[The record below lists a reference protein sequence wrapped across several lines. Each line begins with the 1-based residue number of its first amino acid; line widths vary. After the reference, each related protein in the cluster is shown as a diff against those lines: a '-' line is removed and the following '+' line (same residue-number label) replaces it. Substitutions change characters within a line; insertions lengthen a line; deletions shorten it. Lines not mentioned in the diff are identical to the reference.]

1 MKHGTW
7 IVCLLLIAWCGVT
20 HPELDILEKLRTPGW
35 ALRPDFKADAGADL
49 ILMGDAAVPFL
60 IQTLADETPVARRH
74 AAVFLRD
81 LFPDARALSALTEV
95 FLHDA
100 YPSIRRTAAEA
111 IACIDAE
118 VARNLMF
125 QHLEGSDASEA
136 PAVRRRDLPVWMHP
150 GSSDASEATDV
161 PGESQYGHAVV
172 PNQNTYADE
181 TTQDIAVDM
190 LCQLQD
196 KRVIPTL
203 VRKLADRGERM
214 DAALAL
220 AKFKDKRAVPA
231 LLDILNGKD
240 GRDNIRE
247 AEAVEALAKIGDER
261 AVPVLLNLLDGPR
274 IGYLDVVSALPQLGV
289 SVVPQLLKKLKQ
301 TESREIQARIARVLR
316 HLHQP
321 ELAPVFGQLY
331 LESEKEDFEL
341 QDALSYALKNMGIAG
356 FEELVRV
363 AQQKANYRALSALAT
378 YNSAAAVDAVA
389 ALALDKSYPLR
400 LEAIQTLGACG
411 KLWEAEIS
419 KYLLLLLSD
428 AAPAVKL
435 YTMDI
440 IREIKLVEM
449 APALQELT
457 QTDNEHLQQA
467 AHYVLATLADEIPLR
482 LEVKMSQPRYA
493 YGINTVIAVS
503 YRIMNIST
511 FPIQCAMP
519 RLYFL
524 QELDIRRPDGTS
536 APGTGPLL
544 HFLGPSRPEDF
555 DTLMPNGDLT
565 MTFHVS
571 KSHWLDQVGRY
582 TIRPRIHTWE
592 TGLHFGFL
600 AWTGTLTAPDVHFE
614 IEPPTAKQ
622 IDAMFAQVEAALS
635 IKVFRNQGIKTLCQ
649 LAELRIPGAM
659 PALIKLALTENLDGK
674 ADIRHRVLSALGK
687 SASPELNPLWIQ
699 MLERG
704 ELPSCR
710 AMETLIKSGETGAIA
725 LIRRTIYQYSVKNPF
740 QKEIGDAALTLQRLL
755 GDNTVFE
762 WLRATAEHKIRHWT
776 RYTREE
782 GARILHS
789 LWNPDYQLR
798 EPPNVFTDPW
808 FYLHNATSRNLPE
821 WEKIR
826 EKSMSFAGLEELLG
840 HANPAIRRA
849 AAYELAYRGNTEGM
863 HLVKPDLHA
872 ANAETRVR
880 ARNALV
886 RAQVQ
891 E

>member
-1 MKHGTW
+1 MRHGMW
-7 IVCLLLIAWCGVT
+7 IIVCLLLIAWCGLAHT
-20 HPELDILEKLRTPGW
+20 EPDILEKLRTPGW
-35 ALRPDFKADAGADL
+35 ALLPDFAVDAGADL

-74 AAVFLRD
+74 AAGFLRD
-81 LFPDARALSALTEV
+81 LFPDTRALSALTEV

-100 YPSIRRTAAEA
+100 YPGIRRTAAEA

-118 VARNLMF
+118 IARNLMF
-125 QHLEGSDASEA
+125 QHLEDPDASK
-136 PAVRRRDLPVWMHP
+136 
-150 GSSDASEATDV
+150 ATDV
-161 PGESQYGHAVV
+161 PGEFQYGQAVV
-172 PNQNTYADE
+172 PNQNTYTGE

-190 LCQLQD
+190 LCQLKD

-203 VRKLADRGERM
+203 VRRLADGGKRT
-214 DAALAL
+214 DAAFAL
-220 AKFKDKRAVPA
+220 TKFKDKRAVPV
-231 LLDILNGKD
+231 LLNILNGKE
-240 GRDNIRE
+240 GHE

-274 IGYLDVVSALPQLGV
+274 IGYLDVVSALPQLGT
-289 SVVPQLLKKLKQ
+289 SVVPQLLKKLKK
-301 TESREIQARIARVLR
+301 TESREIQGRIAKVLR

-341 QDALSYALKNMGIAG
+341 HDALAHALKNMGIAG
-356 FEELVRV
+356 FEELVKV
-363 AQQKANYRALSALAT
+363 AQQKANYRALAALAT
-378 YNSAAAVDAVA
+378 YNSAAAVNAVA

-400 LEAIQTLGACG
+400 LEAIQTLGAFG

-419 KYLLLLLSD
+419 KSLLLLLSD
-428 AAPAVKL
+428 ASPAVKL
-435 YTMDI
+435 HTMDI
-440 IREIKLVEM
+440 IRQIKLVEM

-467 AHYVLATLADEIPLR
+467 AHYVLTTLADEKPLR

-493 YGINTVIAVS
+493 YGINTVIALS

-511 FPIQCAMP
+511 FPIQIAMP
-519 RLYFL
+519 RLHFS
-524 QELDIRRPDGTS
+524 QELDIRQPDGTS
-536 APGTGPLL
+536 ASGRGPLFD
-544 HFLGPSRPEDF
+544 FLGPSRPEDF
-555 DTLMPNGDLT
+555 NTLMPNGDLT

-571 KSHWLDQVGRY
+571 KSHRLDQVGRY
-582 TIRPRIHTWE
+582 TIRPRIHAWA
-592 TGLHFGFL
+592 TGLRFGLL
-600 AWTGTLTAPDVHFE
+600 AWTGTLTVPDVHFE
-614 IEPPTAKQ
+614 IEPPAAKQ
-622 IDAMFAQVEAALS
+622 IDTMFAQVETDLG
-635 IKVFRNQGIKTLCQ
+635 IKGFRNQGIKTLCQ

-704 ELPSCR
+704 ELPPRR
-710 AMETLIKSGETGAIA
+710 AMETLIKSGETRAIA
-725 LIRRTIYQYSVKNPF
+725 LIRRAIYQYSVKNPF
-740 QKEIGDAALTLQRLL
+740 RKEIGDAALILQRLL

-762 WLRATAEHKIRHWT
+762 WLQATAEHKIRHWT
-776 RYTREE
+776 RYKREE

-789 LWNPDYQLR
+789 LWNPDYQRR

-808 FYLHNATSRNLPE
+808 FYLHNAATRSLPK
-821 WEKIR
+821 WEEIR

-849 AAYELAYRGNTEGM
+849 AAYELAYRGRTEGM

-886 RAQVQ
+886 RVQAQ

>member
-1 MKHGTW
+1 MKHRMW
-7 IVCLLLIAWCGVT
+7 IIVCLLLIAWCGVAHT
-20 HPELDILEKLRTPGW
+20 EPDILEKLRTPGW
-35 ALRPDFKADAGADL
+35 ALLSDFKSDTGADL

-81 LFPDARALSALTEV
+81 LFPDTPALSALTKV

-125 QHLEGSDASEA
+125 QHLEDPDASEV
-136 PAVRRRDLPVWMHP
+136 P
-150 GSSDASEATDV
+150 DV
-161 PGESQYGHAVV
+161 LGEFQDGLAVV
-172 PNQNTYADE
+172 PNQNTYAGE

-203 VRKLADRGERM
+203 VRRLADGDKRT
-214 DAALAL
+214 DAAFAL

-240 GRDNIRE
+240 GRDNNIRE

-274 IGYLDVVSALPQLGV
+274 IGYLDVVSALPQLGA

-301 TESREIQARIARVLR
+301 TESREIQVRIATVLR
-316 HLHQP
+316 HLQQP

-341 QDALSYALKNMGIAG
+341 QDALAHALKNMGIAG

-363 AQQKANYRALSALAT
+363 ARQKANYRALSALAT
-378 YNSAAAVDAVA
+378 YNSAAAVNAVA
-389 ALALDKSYPLR
+389 ALALDESYPLR
-400 LEAIQTLGACG
+400 LEAIQTLGAFG

-440 IREIKLVEM
+440 IRQIKLVEM
-449 APALQELT
+449 APALEKLT

-467 AHYVLATLADEIPLR
+467 AHYVLTTLADEMPLR

-511 FPIQCAMP
+511 FPIQIAMP
-519 RLYFL
+519 RLHFL
-524 QELDIRRPDGTS
+524 QELDIRQPDGTS

-571 KSHWLDQVGRY
+571 KSHRLDQVGRY
-582 TIRPRIHTWE
+582 TIRPRIHTWA
-592 TGLHFGFL
+592 TGLRFGFL
-600 AWTGTLTAPDVHFE
+600 AWTGTLTTPDVHFE

-622 IDAMFAQVEAALS
+622 IDAMFAQVETDLG

-687 SASPELNPLWIQ
+687 SAAPELSPLWIQ

-704 ELPSCR
+704 ELPSR
-710 AMETLIKSGETGAIA
+710 LAMETLIKSGETRAIA
-725 LIRRTIYQYSVKNPF
+725 LIQRAIYQHSVKNPF
-740 QKEIGDAALTLQRLL
+740 RKEIGDTALTFQRLL

-762 WLRATAEHKIRHWT
+762 WLQATAEHKIRHWT
-776 RYTREE
+776 RDKREE

-789 LWNPDYQLR
+789 LWNPNYQR
-798 EPPNVFTDPW
+798 RDPPNVFTDPW
-808 FYLHNATSRNLPE
+808 FYLHNAASRSLPE
-821 WEKIR
+821 WEEIR
-826 EKSMSFAGLEELLG
+826 EKSMSFAGLEELLA

-849 AAYELAYRGNTEGM
+849 AAYELAYRGRTEGM
-863 HLVKPDLHA
+863 HLIEPDLHA

-880 ARNALV
+880 ARNALIG
-886 RAQVQ
+886 AQ